1 MMQCYKS
8 ILKREGID
16 FKEQEPLS
24 LHSTFRIGGNAELFV
39 MPDTEDKLALAVSF
53 AKAEG
58 IRYFTVGKGSNIVFP
73 DKGFDGAVI
82 STLAMNTVNVNGCS
96 VTAGAG
102 TSFTEL
108 AIVAARHSLTGLEF
122 AYGIPGSLG
131 GAVFMNAGAYD
142 GEISK
147 VVTKS
152 RYFDAEKNLFGEFI
166 GDDHCF
172 GYRNSIYRARPELII
187 TSAELTLSEGIRED
201 IDAKM
206 ADFITRRKEKQ
217 PLEYPSAGSAFKRY
231 PGRYTA
237 EMIDKAGLKGF
248 SVGDAQVSEKHAGFI
263 INKGRATAE
272 DVKLLSDL
280 IKEKIKEI
288 NGIEIE
294 SEIIFVK

>member
-16 FKEQEPLS
+16 FKVQEPLS

-58 IRYFTVGKGSNIVFP
+58 IRYFIVGKGSNIVFP
-73 DKGFDGAVI
+73 DKGFDGAII
-82 STLAMNTVNVNGCS
+82 STLAMNDIDVNGCS
-96 VTAGAG
+96 LYAGAG
-102 TSFTEL
+102 ASFTEL
-108 AIVAARHSLTGLEF
+108 AIFAAKHSLTGLEF

-142 GEISK
+142 GEVAN

-152 RYFDAEKNLFGEFI
+152 RYFNTENNLFGEFI
-166 GDDHCF
+166 GDGHRF
-172 GYRNSIYRARPELII
+172 GYRESVYRAHPELVI
-187 TSAELTLSEGIRED
+187 TGAELTLSEGIRED

-206 ADFITRRKEKQ
+206 TDFITRRKEKQ

-237 EMIDKAGLKGF
+237 EMIDKAGLKGYTI
-248 SVGDAQVSEKHAGFI
+248 GGAQVSEKHAGFI
-263 INKGRATAE
+263 INKGGATAA
-272 DVKLLSDL
+272 DVKRLSDIIKAE
-280 IKEKIKEI
+280 IKEVH
-288 NGIEIE
+288 GIEIE
-294 SEIIFVK
+294 SEIIFVE